1 MLSVFDVAKYILQ
14 MDTNGMTTM
23 KLQKLCYY
31 CQAYSLGWTNEK
43 LFYEDIY
50 AWKNGPVCRTLFNAH
65 KGIFLIYLSD
75 LKSSPG
81 SASNVKWNAKI
92 IVDQVF
98 NALKGFTADQLRSL
112 SHSEDP
118 WIQAREQG
126 ENVVISEDSMKKFY
140 SER

>member
-75 LKSSPG
+75 HLALHLMLRVMLKLLL
-81 SASNVKWNAKI
+81 I
-92 IVDQVF
+92 RY
-98 NALKGFTADQLRSL
+98 LMR
-112 SHSEDP
+112 
-118 WIQAREQG
+118 
-126 ENVVISEDSMKKFY
+126 
-140 SER
+140 